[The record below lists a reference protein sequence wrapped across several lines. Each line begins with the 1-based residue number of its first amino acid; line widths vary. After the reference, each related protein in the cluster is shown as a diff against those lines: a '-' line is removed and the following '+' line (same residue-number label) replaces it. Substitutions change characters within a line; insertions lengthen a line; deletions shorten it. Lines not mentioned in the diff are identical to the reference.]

1 MTTASKAR
9 VEDCFASPRVLQ
21 AGLGIH
27 THGNQLPRRFWH
39 VERSAL
45 NWKGAR
51 ETETCGHPPTSP
63 LTLGPFGLFSIIGGF
78 EESEISWLA
87 Q

>member
-9 VEDCFASPRVLQ
+9 VEDCFASPKIPQ

-27 THGNQLPRRFWH
+27 THGNQPPRRFRH
-39 VERSAL
+39 VECLAL

-51 ETETCGHPPTSP
+51 ETETRGQPPTSP
-63 LTLGPFGLFSIIGGF
+63 LTLGPSGLFSITGGF
-78 EESEISWLA
+78 WRI
-87 Q
+87 